1 MSHHLP
7 YIPDELLPIIRSK
20 LHDFN
25 QRRFPD
31 KGYYIVLYPTAKSLY
46 YTLWFYNPD
55 AQHHPFIY
63 LFNLELDA
71 LSSVRK
77 AMRAIA
83 NSLLPLELKEEI
95 DATSYQGDDIVLF
108 GKYRGH
114 HLQSIYLIDPR
125 YINWIADKYEPK
137 TKNEYRFKE
146 LAETYNRVFL
156 DLQTKKR
163 YKSTSS
169 HFTGRPG
176 DKIENLELTITK
188 VRIED
193 DFYKTYLVDGVE
205 YFYVDQLLTAS
216 DSAGNYFL
224 LTIKAKDRSLASK
237 TLSPGTHPYQNGEK
251 IHIASAKVLKQ
262 IESHNTKYTKI
273 GYIKFTGNQ

>member
-1 MSHHLP
+1 MSHYSP
-7 YIPDELLPIIRSK
+7 YIPDELLPIIHGK

-31 KGYYIVLYPTAKSLY
+31 KGHYIVLYPTNKSLY

-55 AQHHPFIY
+55 AEHHPFIY
-63 LFNLELDA
+63 LYNLELDA

-77 AMRAIA
+77 AMRTMA

-95 DATSYQGDDIVLF
+95 DSTSYQGDDIVLF

-114 HLQSIYLIDPR
+114 HLQSIYQIDPR
-125 YINWIADKYEPK
+125 YINWIADKYEAK
-137 TKNEYRFKE
+137 TKSERRFKE
-146 LAETYNRVFL
+146 LARTYNKVFL

-163 YKSTSS
+163 YQSTAG
-169 HFTGRPG
+169 HFAGRPG
-176 DKIENLELTITK
+176 EKLENLELTITK

-193 DFYKTYLVDGVE
+193 DFYKTDLVDGVE
-205 YFYVDQLLTAS
+205 YFYVDQLLTAT

-224 LTIKAKDRSLASK
+224 LTVKAKDRSLTSK
-237 TLSPGTHPYQNGEK
+237 TLSPGTHSYQKDEK
-251 IHIASAKVLKQ
+251 LSIASAKVLKH

-273 GYIKFTGNQ
+273 GYIKFTENQ